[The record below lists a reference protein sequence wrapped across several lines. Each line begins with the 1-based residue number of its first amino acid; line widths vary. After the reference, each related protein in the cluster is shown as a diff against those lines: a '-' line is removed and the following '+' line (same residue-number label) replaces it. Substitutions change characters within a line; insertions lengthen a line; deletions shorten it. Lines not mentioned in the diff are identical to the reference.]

1 MTSKLYKIRLL
12 LFRYKLEMTYNTKNN
27 TVTRTLLHFHEEINW
42 RKIQHH
48 KKQENIY
55 IYTNYIFMKK
65 NNEKSITNKKNT
77 PMSRDSSDSSKLH
90 FHKKRKKNPSHNNI
104 KIQHPICINNHSQ
117 FWRHL
122 RILKKKNFF
131 KEIFSNSIFFS
142 SEIHFYSTK
151 LRKRKIL
158 MTKKTRTKTMKIFP
172 VVKKINPWVM
182 ILLSVSEY
190 RIFFNF
196 IFNFPFL

>member
-1 MTSKLYKIRLL
+1 
-12 LFRYKLEMTYNTKNN
+12 MTYNTKNN

-122 RILKKKNFF
+122 RILKKKTFSKKYSRIQFF
-131 KEIFSNSIFFS
+131 FHQK
-142 SEIHFYSTK
+142 
-151 LRKRKIL
+151 
-158 MTKKTRTKTMKIFP
+158 
-172 VVKKINPWVM
+172 
-182 ILLSVSEY
+182 
-190 RIFFNF
+190 F
-196 IFNFPFL
+196 IFTVQNWEKGKYWWRRRRGRRRWRFSRW

>member
-48 KKQENIY
+48 KKQENIYIYIY

-122 RILKKKNFF
+122 RILKKKTFSKKYSRIQFF
-131 KEIFSNSIFFS
+131 FHQK
-142 SEIHFYSTK
+142 
-151 LRKRKIL
+151 
-158 MTKKTRTKTMKIFP
+158 
-172 VVKKINPWVM
+172 
-182 ILLSVSEY
+182 
-190 RIFFNF
+190 F
-196 IFNFPFL
+196 IFTVQNWEKGKYWWRRRRGRRRWRFSRW